1 MLNIRHLHRSF
12 NGKSVL
18 SDLHLTA
25 PMGETILLIGKN
37 GAGKT
42 TLLKSIAGLL
52 TYDGSV
58 TLSGQQ
64 VSLGAGFVT
73 YSADHMPADP
83 KLSGQKNILNYRKSV
98 PDWAECFLDD
108 KTMKTKVSRYSH
120 GQKQR
125 LNLIRALASNAPI
138 RLLDEPT
145 TGLDDDGIPA
155 LMEHLQ
161 DTGPQHITIL
171 VSHDVERCKRIA
183 NRTLYLDKGKLH
195 DQ

>member
-1 MLNIRHLHRSF
+1 
-12 NGKSVL
+12 
-18 SDLHLTA
+18 
-25 PMGETILLIGKN
+25 MGETILLRGKN

-42 TLLKSIAGLL
+42 TLLKCIAGLI
-52 TYDGSV
+52 TYDG
-58 TLSGQQ
+58 TITFHGQN
-64 VSLGAGFVT
+64 VHLGAGLVT
-73 YSADHMPADP
+73 YSADHMPAEP

-98 PDWAECFLDD
+98 PDWSELFLDRE
-108 KTMKTKVSRYSH
+108 TMKTKVSQYSH

-161 DTGPQHITIL
+161 DSARHHVSIL
-171 VSHDVERCKRIA
+171 VSHDEARCKPIA
-183 NRTLYLDKGKLH
+183 NRTLYLDEGKLH
-195 DQ
+195 EQ